1 MKRLIGLGLIAF
13 TIGVSTAVLANYNQP
28 YKTTIN
34 GKISVYI
41 PSQTPGQPANIISPS
56 VPKTRAI
63 KLNNC
68 GIGRISKGTISPII
82 DIIGVNFAGRTTRTK
97 PTCKV
102 NKSTGIYESDWTA
115 PIGTVI
121 DDGTTG
127 FYIKGGEGF
136 GLLTVQT
143 INDAKT
149 NTKANDC
156 GTIRINVS
164 DTKPMTTFRLNETG
178 FTLAGLPEKL
188 PEQCKASVKY
198 LPSGSDGGG
207 GTTTPPSSGG
217 GGGTTTPTPTPT
229 PTPPPQSDTS
239 GG

>member
-1 MKRLIGLGLIAF
+1 MKRLIILLGIAGSTLIA
-13 TIGVSTAVLANYNQP
+13 VVAYASYNAP
-28 YKTTIN
+28 YKTVIGEKITI
-34 GKISVYI
+34 YI
-41 PSQTPGQPANIISPS
+41 PGQTVGQPSNIVSPS
-56 VPKTRAI
+56 IPKTRAI

-82 DIIGVNFAGRTTRTK
+82 DIMGVNFAGRTTRTK

-102 NKSTGIYESDWTA
+102 NKSTGVYESDWNA
-115 PIGTVI
+115 SIGTVI

-127 FYIKGGEGF
+127 FHIKGGEGF

-143 INDAKT
+143 ISDAKI

-164 DTKPMTTFRLNETG
+164 DTKPMTTFRLNGTG
-178 FTLAGLPEKL
+178 YTLAGLPDKL
-188 PEQCKASVKY
+188 PEQCKATVKY
-198 LPSGSDGGG
+198 LPSDSGG
-207 GTTTPPSSGG
+207 GTPTP
-217 GGGTTTPTPTPT
+217 PTPT
-229 PTPPPQSDTS
+229 PTPPPSS

>member
-1 MKRLIGLGLIAF
+1 MKRLTGLGLIAF
-13 TIGVSTAVLANYNQP
+13 IIGASTAVLANYNEP

-41 PSQTPGQPANIISPS
+41 PSQTPGQPSDIVSPS
-56 VPKTRAI
+56 IPKTRAI

-68 GIGRISKGTISPII
+68 GIGRISKGTTSPII
-82 DIIGVNFAGRTTRTK
+82 NIIGVNFAGRTTRTK

-102 NKSTGIYESDWTA
+102 NKSTGVYESDWNA
-115 PIGTVI
+115 SIGTVI

-127 FYIKGGEGF
+127 FYIKGGDDF

-143 INDAKT
+143 INDAKI

-164 DTKPMTTFRLNETG
+164 DTKPMTTFRLNGTG
-178 FTLAGLPEKL
+178 YTLAGLPDKL
-188 PEQCKASVKY
+188 PEQCKATVKY
-198 LPSGSDGGG
+198 LPSGSGG
-207 GTTTPPSSGG
+207 GTTPTPTPAP
-217 GGGTTTPTPTPT
+217 TPAPTPTPT
-229 PTPPPQSDTS
+229 PTPPPEEPPPSS